1 MNPFVI
7 VFSFKDHEV
16 TQLHSVHISRRHKSD
31 KALSLSKDKICA
43 SLYIYRVDKQ
53 CASLFCSDPDSERC
67 FAVLIFPVPGERLQ
81 NSPCNVNYASL

>member
-7 VFSFKDHEV
+7 VFSFKDHAV
-16 TQLHSVHISRRHKSD
+16 TLLHSLHISRRHISD
-31 KALSLSKDKICA
+31 KALSLAKDKICA

-67 FAVLIFPVPGERLQ
+67 FAVLIFPVPGERLTEF
-81 NSPCNVNYASL
+81 PV

>member
-7 VFSFKDHEV
+7 VFSFKDHAV
-16 TQLHSVHISRRHKSD
+16 TESHSVHISRRHISD
-31 KALSLSKDKICA
+31 KALSLAKDKIRA

-67 FAVLIFPVPGERLQ
+67 FAVFVFPVSGERIQ
-81 NSPCNVNYASL
+81 NSPYKVNYASL